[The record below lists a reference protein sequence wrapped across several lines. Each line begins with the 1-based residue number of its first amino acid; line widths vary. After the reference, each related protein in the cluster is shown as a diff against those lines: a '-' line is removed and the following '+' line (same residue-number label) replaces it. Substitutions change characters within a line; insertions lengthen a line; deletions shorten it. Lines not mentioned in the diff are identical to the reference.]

1 MNKTNSDIEIAL
13 LAARA
18 GADVIRQKFGNS
30 SDARVKGEAKGIV
43 TDTDLASERAIIDI
57 LKKHSPHNILSEESG
72 LLRDE
77 PGKKWI
83 IDPLDGTSNFARG
96 IPFFAVSVGLM
107 GKNDFIAGV
116 IIDPVSGNEYYAVK
130 GEGAF
135 CNGERIS
142 ISPLQKGFTPCIYLN
157 HGYSVAD
164 RNKFI
169 QLTNKLAVD
178 YDILKP
184 GATAL
189 ELCYVATGAIDSF
202 ICSGDALWDFA
213 AGVVIATEAGA
224 VFSNWQ
230 GKSWNEEKNEL
241 LITRP
246 EIYDDLLRITKNLS

>member
-1 MNKTNSDIEIAL
+1 MDKSFSDIETAL
-13 LAARA
+13 MAARA
-18 GADVIRQKFGNS
+18 GAEVIRQRFGNS
-30 SDARVKGEAKGIV
+30 SNARVKGDAKGVV

-57 LKKHSPHNILSEESG
+57 LKRYSSHNILSEESG
-72 LLRDE
+72 LLRDD
-77 PGKKWI
+77 PGKKWV

-107 GKNDFIAGV
+107 DENDFIAGV
-116 IIDPVSGNEYYAVK
+116 IIDPISGNEYYAVK

-135 CNGERIS
+135 CNGEKIS
-142 ISPLQKGFTPCIYLN
+142 ISPLQKGFTPCICLN
-157 HGYSVAD
+157 HGYSVTD

-169 QLTNKLAVD
+169 QMTSRLAVD

-189 ELCYVATGAIDSF
+189 ELCYVATGAIDGF

-230 GKSWNEEKNEL
+230 GKSWNEKKNEL

-246 EIYDDLLRITKNLS
+246 EIYDNLLEITKNLS